1 MHTHQDTRKAVCVC
15 VFDCSFS
22 SLPHLSQ
29 LIKVQHTHTQY
40 KWTKGKTEPRRK
52 RKMCR
57 AQINYNNN
65 DAKHDNNKWQW
76 GFNGGFAGAL
86 REGIWPRAAGDGRL
100 LLIIAIFCALSRRKS
115 SQTYAAVTDEIG
127 EGLKICGGAH
137 KNKIHLRSVK
147 IIQ

>member
-1 MHTHQDTRKAVCVC
+1 
-15 VFDCSFS
+15 
-22 SLPHLSQ
+22 
-29 LIKVQHTHTQY
+29 
-40 KWTKGKTEPRRK
+40 
-52 RKMCR
+52 MCR

-86 REGIWPRAAGDGRL
+86 REGIWPGAAGDGRL